1 LLPDNLLPL
10 RIKEG
15 RATVSYLGDG
25 DQGWMRALIDEL
37 ERHVGRPE
45 RELRARLGEPL
56 PLPSPFLQRRVAA
69 TVLSRIWRSATQAPL
84 SPKEIRRAVFDEMAA
99 TASSRMDVLKKVG
112 ERLSVAPATLSS
124 ALFADLPGE
133 RIVQSPAAV
142 PTPSDAIRRINLTM
156 AQAMLFRATSVR
168 VRVEGQTRALVRIA
182 KLRGLIC
189 TVTVPSEGRAPN
201 LELSG
206 PYALF
211 RRTLIYGRALATIV
225 PPLVACARFSL
236 NATCVVRTQAV
247 DFVLTSGDPVS
258 SPEHAHPFDSKLE
271 ERFVRQFRKA
281 APDWDVIRE
290 QEPVRAG
297 HGLIFPDFLLRH
309 RQAPSRKFLVE
320 IVGFWTREYLE
331 KKLAALRRAN
341 LENLIVCVDADR
353 GCSEGDLPL
362 GARIVRFKK
371 TIDARA
377 VLSLIEPTQAL
388 QR

>member
-1 LLPDNLLPL
+1 
-10 RIKEG
+10 
-15 RATVSYLGDG
+15 
-25 DQGWMRALIDEL
+25 
-37 ERHVGRPE
+37 
-45 RELRARLGEPL
+45 
-56 PLPSPFLQRRVAA
+56 
-69 TVLSRIWRSATQAPL
+69 
-84 SPKEIRRAVFDEMAA
+84 
-99 TASSRMDVLKKVG
+99 MDVLKRVG
-112 ERLSVAPATLSS
+112 ERLGIPPARLAA

-133 RIVQSPAAV
+133 RIVQSPDTV
-142 PTPSDAIRRINLTM
+142 PTPTDAIRRVNLAM

-290 QEPVRAG
+290 PEPVRAG

>member
-1 LLPDNLLPL
+1 
-10 RIKEG
+10 
-15 RATVSYLGDG
+15 
-25 DQGWMRALIDEL
+25 
-37 ERHVGRPE
+37 
-45 RELRARLGEPL
+45 
-56 PLPSPFLQRRVAA
+56 
-69 TVLSRIWRSATQAPL
+69 
-84 SPKEIRRAVFDEMAA
+84 
-99 TASSRMDVLKKVG
+99 
-112 ERLSVAPATLSS
+112 
-124 ALFADLPGE
+124 
-133 RIVQSPAAV
+133 
-142 PTPSDAIRRINLTM
+142 
-156 AQAMLFRATSVR
+156 
-168 VRVEGQTRALVRIA
+168 
-182 KLRGLIC
+182 
-189 TVTVPSEGRAPN
+189 
-201 LELSG
+201 
-206 PYALF
+206 
-211 RRTLIYGRALATIV
+211 
-225 PPLVACARFSL
+225 
-236 NATCVVRTQAV
+236 V

-290 QEPVRAG
+290 PEPVRAG